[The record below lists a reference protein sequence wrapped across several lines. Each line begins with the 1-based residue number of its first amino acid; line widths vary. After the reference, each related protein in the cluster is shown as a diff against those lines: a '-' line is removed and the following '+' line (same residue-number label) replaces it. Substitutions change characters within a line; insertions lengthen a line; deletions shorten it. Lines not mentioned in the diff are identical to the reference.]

1 MSLWRLVL
9 IGWAAMAAVMVLLW
23 IVQRARRNAG
33 IVDIAWSFGT
43 GLLAV
48 GFAWGAD
55 GAGGRRLLVAVLAG
69 VWGLRLGFYLLKRV
83 LSEAEDGRYRM
94 LRERWGDRTQFY
106 LFWFFQIQA
115 LWAVMFA
122 APMLIAARNPAPL
135 GWADAAGALLWLV
148 AIVGEA
154 LADAQLARF
163 RRNPARAGQVCRQG
177 LWRYSRHPNYFFEWL
192 HWWSYV
198 LIGFAGPW
206 GWLTLLGPALML
218 LFLTRITG
226 IPPTEQR
233 ALESRGDAY
242 REYQRTT
249 SVLFPWPPKASTTA

>member
-1 MSLWRLVL
+1 MNVWWMVL
-9 IGWAAMAAVMVLLW
+9 IGWAAMAVVMVLLW
-23 IVQRARRNAG
+23 LIQRARRNAG

-55 GAGGRRLLVAVLAG
+55 GLDGRRLLVALLAG
-69 VWGLRLGFYLLKRV
+69 VWGLRLGFYLLQRV
-83 LSEAEDGRYRM
+83 TSEAEDGRYRM
-94 LRERWGDRTQFY
+94 LRDKWGDRTQFN

-122 APMLIAARNPAPL
+122 APMLVAARNPAPL
-135 GWADAAGALLWLV
+135 GWADAAGVLVWIV
-148 AIVGEA
+148 AIAGEA

-163 RRNPARAGQVCRQG
+163 RRDPAQAGQVCQRG
-177 LWRYSRHPNYFFEWL
+177 LWRYTRHPNYFFEWL

-198 LIGFAGPW
+198 LIGFASPW
-206 GWLTLLGPALML
+206 GWLTLLGPAIML

-226 IPPTEQR
+226 IPPTEQH
-233 ALESRGDAY
+233 ALQSRGDAY

-249 SVLFPWPPKASTTA
+249 SVFFPWPPKASTPA